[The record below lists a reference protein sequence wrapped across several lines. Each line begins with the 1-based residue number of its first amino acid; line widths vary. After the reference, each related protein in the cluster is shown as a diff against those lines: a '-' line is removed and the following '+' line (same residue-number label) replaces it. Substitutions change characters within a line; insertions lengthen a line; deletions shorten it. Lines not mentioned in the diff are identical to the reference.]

1 MSERVRV
8 RVTHLEKSIC
18 SLLKSFTLLVPLNM
32 LTLLLVPCS
41 EVTSFTMSSNHPLFF
56 LEGFIMFHDMI
67 TYPLWLMTSPITYSD
82 GDSDGVRM
90 VLRLGLG
97 STYLT
102 HYLCHRRVGVI
113 VDGYIIVVGTGYGEG
128 RRGILLIGWC

>member
-32 LTLLLVPCS
+32 LTLLLVPRS
-41 EVTSFTMSSNHPLFF
+41 EVTSFTMSSNHPLLS
-56 LEGFIMFHDMI
+56 LEGFIMLHGMM

-102 HYLCHRRVGVI
+102 H
-113 VDGYIIVVGTGYGEG
+113 
-128 RRGILLIGWC
+128 